1 MLETSFGLNF
11 FLKTPRN
18 ESPDGTRHIY
28 MRITVNRQPRD
39 IATKRVWHPSKWN
52 IRRKG
57 HSKQGKFQGIKQ
69 LLRLPQ
75 RKSFS
80 G

>member
-28 MRITVNRQPRD
+28 MRVTVNRQ
-39 IATKRVWHPSKWN
+39 
-52 IRRKG
+52 
-57 HSKQGKFQGIKQ
+57 IKT
-69 LLRLPQ
+69 LPQ
-75 RKSFS
+75 NEYGIRLNGMSVQEGQLVTRKTLKSLTVTWIR
-80 G
+80 

>member
-39 IATKRVWHPSKWN
+39 IADEKSMAPVQMEYS
-52 IRRKG
+52 RRKS
-57 HSKQGKFQGIKQ
+57 HRKQGRF
-69 LLRLPQ
+69 
-75 RKSFS
+75 
-80 G
+80 